1 MINTPQ
7 SGLKKNRMDWILF
20 FSAIALIVAGTLA
33 IFSSVTV
40 LPSQFHVVRTHL
52 IAISLGLIAF
62 AAVWSLNYQI
72 YQDQWKFV
80 YGVMLLSLAGLLVFG
95 SMVKGARS
103 WYHLPFFSVQPSE
116 FVRVGLILVLANYLD
131 KRINKIREFPVVLGA
146 LMLSLPV
153 FLLLIKQPDFSG
165 ILLTLPVVLIMLFI
179 SGANLFHLSI
189 ILGYVFISALFPIL
203 WTVIT
208 LTPELMDNQLIGYFF
223 RLSNFGWSALFFVL
237 GVGAAAYLLWLLS
250 VKLYSNISGVFFG
263 GAALVLVLGF
273 FSGVMVKHQMKE
285 YQQKRLEVFLSP
297 ESDPKG
303 AGYNLLQAR
312 VAIGSGGLF
321 GKGIFSGTQSR
332 LGFVP
337 ERHTDFILAVVGEEM
352 GFCGTILVMCL
363 YVLILGR
370 VRACAKLARD
380 RFGYL
385 VNCGVFGMFMV
396 YFCINFGMILGFSPV
411 AGVPLPLLSYGGSN
425 LVATLIALGLVQ
437 SIYARR
443 YALV

>member
-165 ILLTLPVVLIMLFI
+165 ILLTLPVVLIMLFV